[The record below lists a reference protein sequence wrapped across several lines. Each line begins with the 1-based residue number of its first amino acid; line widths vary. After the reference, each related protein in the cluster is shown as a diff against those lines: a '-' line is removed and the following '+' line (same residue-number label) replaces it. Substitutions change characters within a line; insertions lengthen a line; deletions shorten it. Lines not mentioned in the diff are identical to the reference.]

1 MPGGKGFR
9 GGQFSSP
16 HRNRRRLQAAKNSL
30 RRMNAAGSPRFC
42 RIRGNA
48 TDRASLETLERFLSF
63 EHSGDLHSAKV
74 NAAARMRRLAS
85 GTNHGCYGGKHA
97 KEYLIRAAR
106 RGNEKPSVPK
116 CSEGL

>member
-9 GGQFSSP
+9 GRQFSSP

-30 RRMNAAGSPRFC
+30 RRKNAARFPRSC
-42 RIRGNA
+42 RIRGSA
-48 TDRASLETLERFLSF
+48 TDSASLETLERFLSF
-63 EHSGDLHSAKV
+63 EHSAICT
-74 NAAARMRRLAS
+74 RRQRPTLGS
-85 GTNHGCYGGKHA
+85 HA
-97 KEYLIRAAR
+97 PTGFRHRPRLLRKETREGELIRAAK